1 MNMSLLIAH
10 FSQTSKSKLYLGN
23 CSLKREYPR
32 REMKWAL
39 PYWAVA
45 KILLR
50 SSICFIPLTRT
61 SFCRGIWY
69 QQAAK
74 AWRRLYGVAGE
85 TLWCNAKASSW
96 IHDRFIEWK
105 IFFRSSLVAL
115 LLKCIVLL
123 ITTKT
128 SWDSL
133 SAAHSEHTITNMKK
147 HISRLA
153 KGA

>member
-1 MNMSLLIAH
+1 MIMSLLIAH

-39 PYWAVA
+39 PYWAVVE
-45 KILLR
+45 ILLR

-69 QQAAK
+69 QEAAK

-123 ITTKT
+123 FDCALQQRFREIAYQ
-128 SWDSL
+128 L
-133 SAAHSEHTITNMKK
+133 LIQN
-147 HISRLA
+147 IP
-153 KGA
+153 

>member
-1 MNMSLLIAH
+1 MFMSLLIAH
-10 FSQTSKSKLYLGN
+10 FSQTSQSKLYLGN
-23 CSLKREYPR
+23 CSLKGEYPR

-39 PYWAVA
+39 PYWVVA
-45 KILLR
+45 NIFLR
-50 SSICFIPLTRT
+50 SSICFISLLRT

-69 QQAAK
+69 QETAK

-115 LLKCIVLL
+115 LLKCIVILFDHALQQRFREIAYQLL
-123 ITTKT
+123 IQN
-128 SWDSL
+128 
-133 SAAHSEHTITNMKK
+133 IP
-147 HISRLA
+147 
-153 KGA
+153 